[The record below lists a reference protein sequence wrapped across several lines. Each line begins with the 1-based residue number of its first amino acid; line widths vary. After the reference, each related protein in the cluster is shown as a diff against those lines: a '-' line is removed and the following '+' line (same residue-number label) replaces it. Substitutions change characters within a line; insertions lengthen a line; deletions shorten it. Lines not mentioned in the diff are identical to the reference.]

1 MSNKD
6 INILNKQ
13 IYKFS
18 KTKTNKKWQK
28 QITKTLTE
36 IKTKNISNTNSI

>member
-18 KTKTNKKWQK
+18 KTKTNKNDKSK
-28 QITKTLTE
+28 LLKL
-36 IKTKNISNTNSI
+36 